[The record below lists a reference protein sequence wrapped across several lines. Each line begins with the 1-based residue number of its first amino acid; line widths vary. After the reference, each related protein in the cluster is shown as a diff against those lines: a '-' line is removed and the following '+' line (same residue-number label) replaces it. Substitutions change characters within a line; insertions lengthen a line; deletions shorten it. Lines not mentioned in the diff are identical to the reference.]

1 MRACI
6 CQKKVLPLQA
16 QKCGHEYM
24 IQLKDIQSLF
34 FLGIGGIG
42 MSALARYF
50 ASRGYAIS
58 GYDRTPSPLTKE
70 LESEGMHII
79 YDDDP
84 SILCAFRPALLPQH
98 TLVVRTPA
106 VPEDNAI
113 YTFLRSNGYD
123 IRKRAEVLGL
133 VTQQMKALCVAG
145 THGKTTTSTML
156 AHLLNDAKGINAF
169 LGGISMNYG
178 TNVLIAPQ
186 SEYVVVEADEY
197 DRSFHHLRPYIS
209 VVTAVDADH
218 LDIYGTPEAYREAFA
233 HYTSLISGALVMK
246 HGINLQP
253 RLQEGVKCYT
263 YGVVESGKWKEESGK
278 RKEESG
284 KWKEESGPDF
294 YAANIRVG
302 NGTIVF
308 DFHTPDSVIADVRL
322 GVPVWVNIENATA
335 AMAAAYVLAEIE
347 QQSLT
352 ASASGADSAKASA
365 LLHFKERM
373 ACFKGVQRRFN
384 IHVNTPKVVYID
396 DYAHHPEEIATAI
409 DSIRKLFPERRLI
422 GVFQPHLY
430 TRTRDFADGF
440 ARVLSTLDEAV
451 LLPIYPARE
460 KPIEGVNSKM
470 LVAKM
475 GKGLVVEKAELVD
488 YLKGR
493 VAESKEPVVV
503 LTVGAG
509 DIDRLVPDVAKALE
523 I

>member
-1 MRACI
+1 
-6 CQKKVLPLQA
+6 
-16 QKCGHEYM
+16 M

-113 YTFLRSNGYD
+113 YAFLRSNGYD

-156 AHLLNDAKGINAF
+156 AHLLVESGKSKVESGGINAF

-178 TNVLIAPQ
+178 TNVLIDPQ

-246 HGINLQP
+246 YGINLQP

-263 YGVVESGKWKEESGK
+263 YGVVESGEWKEESGEW
-278 RKEESG
+278 KEESR

-322 GVPVWVNIENATA
+322 GVPVWVNIENAVA
-335 AMAAAYVLAEIE
+335 AMAVARVLQILD
-347 QQSLT
+347 LT
-352 ASASGADSAKASA
+352 FDIGDLRDRVAS
-365 LLHFKERM
+365 
-373 ACFKGVQRRFN
+373 FKGVWRRFN
-384 IHVNTPKVVYID
+384 IHVNMPRVVYID
-396 DYAHHPEEIATAI
+396 DYAHHPQEIATAI

-440 ARVLSTLDEAV
+440 ADVLSTMDEVV

-460 KPIEGVNSKM
+460 RPIEGVNSKM

-475 GKGLVVEKAELVD
+475 GKGRVVEKTALVE

-493 VAESKEPVVV
+493 VAESKEPTVV

-509 DIDRLVPDVAKALE
+509 DIDRLVPDITNALNE
-523 I
+523 